1 MIRTGQLLADVAKSL
16 GFEVVGIELFRTR
29 LATATKEQLR
39 EEVVVLR
46 WPSHL
51 YSVSEPSISYKTRS
65 PLMTKGTA
73 KKGSPNRY
81 IQIIERI
88 FLNRFKRGA
97 TEVVFGREEI
107 ESVAKELKIK
117 LPKNLGDVI
126 YSFRYRA
133 SLPESI
139 REKAP
144 STKEWI
150 IRSAGRSKYCFA
162 LVAQQN
168 ILPNSMLSVTKI
180 PDSTPGLIS
189 MYSLDDEQALLAR
202 LRYNRLIDIFTGIS
216 TYSLQSHLRTTVP
229 NIGQVETD
237 EVYIGVDKKGVHY
250 VFSVQAKAGKD
261 KISIVQIEQDF
272 ALCYTKFPDLVCRP
286 IGAQFLQE
294 NLIALFEFERTPEGV
309 RVVSEKH
316 YQLVNPDEVTPEL
329 LKTYR
334 ERLPKE

>member
-1 MIRTGQLLADVAKSL
+1 
-16 GFEVVGIELFRTR
+16 
-29 LATATKEQLR
+29 
-39 EEVVVLR
+39 
-46 WPSHL
+46 
-51 YSVSEPSISYKTRS
+51 
-65 PLMTKGTA
+65 MTKGTA